1 MRYCIV
7 IKNKIKEEYS
17 NLSEATQKLDKI
29 NSKLNDDKKN
39 SKIKTNVKFKDNK
52 PKLVIIPDIAVGL
65 KVYSKNDSSNYNDI
79 DNTIRFIGEIISES
93 DNLWFTKKSEDQL
106 ILDPW
111 LKDNFEDKYINGI
124 FVVGE
129 SKEI

>member
-1 MRYCIV
+1 MV
-7 IKNKIKEEYS
+7 H
-17 NLSEATQKLDKI
+17 
-29 NSKLNDDKKN
+29 
-39 SKIKTNVKFKDNK
+39 
-52 PKLVIIPDIAVGL
+52 
-65 KVYSKNDSSNYNDI
+65 
-79 DNTIRFIGEIISES
+79 
-93 DNLWFTKKSEDQL
+93 KKSEDQI

>member
-7 IKNKIKEEYS
+7 IKNKIKKEYS
-17 NLSEATQKLDKI
+17 NLSEATQKLNKI
-29 NSKLNDDKKN
+29 NSKLNNNEKN
-39 SKIKTNVKFKDNK
+39 NKVKTNVKFKDNK

-65 KVYSKNDSSNYNDI
+65 KVYGKDNQDSS
-79 DNTIRFIGEIISES
+79 IRFIGEITQES
-93 DNLWFTKKSEDQL
+93 GSLWFTKKHEDQL

-124 FVVGE
+124 FVIGE
-129 SKEI
+129 